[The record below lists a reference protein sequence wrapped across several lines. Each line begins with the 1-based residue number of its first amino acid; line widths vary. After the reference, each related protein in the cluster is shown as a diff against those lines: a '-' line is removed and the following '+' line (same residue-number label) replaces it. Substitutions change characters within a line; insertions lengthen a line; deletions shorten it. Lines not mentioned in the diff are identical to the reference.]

1 MKYEQAFNT
10 WQNSILQAGNEVSNA
25 LTGYQLAMKVRQFL
39 PQMQSASSLPSYVF
53 RLMSI
58 AWALACL
65 WPVALPSQWV
75 MTSTSI
81 RHIPRVSVLL
91 CWAFKPTERYFFLK
105 KRTLSDK

>member
-10 WQNSILQAGNEVSNA
+10 WKNSILQAGNEVSNA

-58 AWALACL
+58 AWGIGLPLARRL
-65 WPVALPSQWV
+65 AISMGYDLYLDQTYTEGVRFV
-75 MTSTSI
+75 
-81 RHIPRVSVLL
+81 VSGI
-91 CWAFKPTERYFFLK
+91 
-105 KRTLSDK
+105 